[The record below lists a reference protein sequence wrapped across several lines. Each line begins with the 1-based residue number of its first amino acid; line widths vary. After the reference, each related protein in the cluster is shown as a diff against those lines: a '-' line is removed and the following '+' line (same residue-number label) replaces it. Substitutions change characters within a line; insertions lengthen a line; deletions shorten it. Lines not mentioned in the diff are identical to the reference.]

1 MIAGQPHFRVL
12 VVEDDEDLR
21 SSLNHLLSDDGF
33 DVLEAE
39 NGARALELLGSQQ
52 RPDVILLDLMMPT
65 KDGWQFRIEQRRRRT
80 LADIPVLAMSADDTA
95 KASAIDADGYIRKP
109 FEYPTLRRA
118 MENIVRQ
125 RQQEHLDRLAA
136 LGTLAAGLAHEVNNP
151 LTYVMANLQLVQEEF
166 PRLARENMA
175 QNPLPHIGGIEER
188 VERALEGAVRIRRI
202 VQQVMTFCRPEQQR
216 RTLVDVRSVIDA
228 TTTVVL
234 HEIRQRARLVVEYGP
249 TPLVRA
255 TSGELGQLFLNLIVN
270 AMDAIGEGD
279 PDANMIRVATST
291 APTGHAVVEVTD
303 TGRATAQ
310 QQELAA
316 SELPAE
322 PAKSFLG
329 TGIGL
334 AVCQDIATALRGSI
348 LVTSDEGRS
357 TTFRVSL
364 PPAAESGRIRVNL
377 GGRFQP

>member
-1 MIAGQPHFRVL
+1 MLDPGRSAHSDTGMTVGQPHFRVL

-21 SSLNHLLSDDGF
+21 SSLNNLLSDDGF
-33 DVLEAE
+33 DVMEAE

-175 QNPLPHIGGIEER
+175 HKPLPRLGDVEER
-188 VERALEGAVRIRRI
+188 IERALEGAERIRRI
-202 VQQVMTFCRPEQQR
+202 VQQVMTFCRSEQQR
-216 RTLVDVRSVIDA
+216 RSLVDVRSVIDA
-228 TTTVVL
+228 TTTIVL
-234 HEIRQRARLVVEYGP
+234 HEIRQRARLIVEYGP

-270 AMDAIGEGD
+270 AMDAIGEGE
-279 PDANMIRVATST
+279 PERNVIRIATST
-291 APTGHAVVEVTD
+291 SSTGHAVIEVTD
-303 TGRATAQ
+303 TGHASWQ
-310 QQELAA
+310 SQEGAA
-316 SELPAE
+316 SRLNAQR
-322 PAKSFLG
+322 AKNLLG
-329 TGIGL
+329 SGIGL
-334 AVCQDIATALRGSI
+334 AVCQDIASSLRGSI
-348 LVTSDEGRS
+348 MVTSDESR
-357 TTFRVSL
+357 
-364 PPAAESGRIRVNL
+364 
-377 GGRFQP
+377 

>member
-1 MIAGQPHFRVL
+1 MTGQPHFRVL

-39 NGARALELLGSQQ
+39 NGAQALELLGTQQ

-95 KASAIDADGYIRKP
+95 KASAIDADAYIRKP

-166 PRLARENMA
+166 PRLARENVG
-175 QNPLPHIGGIEER
+175 QNPLPSIGGVEER
-188 VERALEGAVRIRRI
+188 VERALEGAERIRKI

-216 RTLVDVRSVIDA
+216 RSLVDVRSVLDA

-234 HEIRQRARLVVEYGP
+234 HEIRQRARLVVEYAP

-270 AMDAIGEGD
+270 ALDAIGEGD
-279 PDANMIRVATST
+279 PDAHMIRIATFT

-303 TGRATAQ
+303 TGQSTATQ
-310 QQELAA
+310 KELDG
-316 SELPAE
+316 SPIPDPL
-322 PAKSFLG
+322 KSVLG

-334 AVCQDIATALRGSI
+334 AVCQDIATSLRGSI
-348 LVTSDEGRS
+348 LVTSDQSRT
-357 TTFRVSL
+357 TTFRVLL
-364 PPAAESGRIRVNL
+364 PPAAESGRLRLNPT
-377 GGRFQP
+377 G